1 MRIAYVSSDP
11 GVPVFGSKGCSV
23 HAQEVMRAMQ
33 RAGAE
38 VELHTVRTGGEP
50 TGDLSDVRVHEL
62 DFDRKGGREAV
73 EQRAQEANAQLL
85 EALASRPA
93 YDMVY
98 ERYSLWGTAGM
109 EFANSSGL
117 PGVLEVNAPLVE
129 EQATHRTLVNRDL
142 AEEIASRVF
151 STAAVVVAVSKD
163 VREYVCSKGGAPERV
178 HVIPNGVD
186 PQRFLKKTAASRKED
201 NFRVG
206 FVGSLKPWH
215 DLTTLISAYVL
226 LLESRPDAQL
236 IIVGDGP
243 ERSRIEDL
251 LQASNVAEGVVFS
264 GAVPPEEVPA
274 WVQKMDVGTAP
285 YSRDAARYFSPL
297 KILEYMAS
305 GLPVVGS
312 NTGQIPELVEDGVS
326 GILHEAEDAAGL
338 ARSLDRLAGSP
349 ELRSRMGQ
357 AGRQAVEERHS
368 WDSVVDTTFRL
379 ARVPA
384 GLVRG
389 HSDG

>member
-23 HAQEVMRAMQ
+23 HAQEVMRAML

-50 TGDLSDVRVHEL
+50 TSDLSSIRVLEL
-62 DFDRKGGREAV
+62 EFDRKGGRDAV
-73 EQRAQEANAQLL
+73 ELRAQEANARLL
-85 EALASRPA
+85 ESLASQPA

-109 EFANSSGL
+109 EFANSSEL

-142 AEEIASRVF
+142 AEQIASRVF
-151 STAAVVVAVSKD
+151 STATVVVAVSKD

-186 PQRFLKKTAASRKED
+186 PERFSAKPAGHRNEGG
-201 NFRVG
+201 FRVG

-215 DLTTLISAYVL
+215 DLTTLVSAYVL
-226 LLESRPDAQL
+226 LLESRPDARL

-243 ERSRIEDL
+243 ERGRIEGL
-251 LQASNVAEGVVFS
+251 LRASNAAEAVVFS
-264 GAVPPEEVPA
+264 GAIRPEEVPA

-285 YSRDAARYFSPL
+285 YARDAARYFSPL

-326 GILHEAEDAAGL
+326 GILHDAEDAAGL

-349 ELRSRMGQ
+349 ELRSRMGE
-357 AGRQAVEERHS
+357 AGRRSVEEHHS

-379 ARVPA
+379 ARIPA